1 MPLFEYSGFDAVGK
15 KASGS
20 LEATGR
26 RAALQALQQQGVFAT
41 ELRQTAAEQ
50 AGRIGL
56 MTRLRRRVPLPD
68 LSAATRQL
76 ATLLGAGLSLEEAL
90 TTVAGQQE
98 NAVLGRAL
106 SRAREELLEGAALH
120 RALAARGGIF
130 PPLYVNMIKVGESSG
145 TLDQVLERLAD
156 FLEDQ
161 ARMRSRVQAA
171 MIYPLLMTL
180 VGAVVLILLFTF
192 VVPKVIGMLEDL
204 GQTLPLVTRL
214 LIGTSDL
221 LVRWWWLLALAAALA
236 IFAATRYARTE
247 HGRRTLDRRA
257 LTLPLFGRLNLMIA
271 TARLAR
277 TLGTLLSSGVP
288 LLSALDITAGMLQNR
303 VLRDTLEQ
311 TAAGVREGESLA
323 APLRRSGVFPPMLVQ
338 MAAVGEKSGQLEEM
352 LLRVASAYEHQ
363 ADIAINSMLSLLQPL
378 MILLMGGVIGF
389 IVLAILLPIF
399 QASQGLG

>member
-1 MPLFEYSGFDAVGK
+1 MPLFEYSGFDAAGK
-15 KASGS
+15 KARGS

-26 RAALQALQQQGVFAT
+26 RAALQALRQQGIFAT
-41 ELRQTAAEQ
+41 ELGQTAADRTGQ
-50 AGRIGL
+50 SGL
-56 MTRLRRRVPLPD
+56 MARLRRRVALQD

-76 ATLLGAGLSLEEAL
+76 ATLLGAGLALEEAL
-90 TTVAGQQE
+90 ATVAGQQDS
-98 NAVLGRAL
+98 AALARAL
-106 SRAREELLEGAALH
+106 GQAREELLEGTALH
-120 RALAARGGIF
+120 RALAAQGRIF
-130 PPLYVNMIKVGESSG
+130 PLLYVNMIKVGESSG

-171 MIYPLLMTL
+171 LIYPLLMTL
-180 VGAVVLILLFTF
+180 VGALVLILLFTF

-221 LVRWWWLLALAAALA
+221 LVGWWWLLALTAALA
-236 IFAATRYARTE
+236 AVAATRYARTE
-247 HGRRTLDRRA
+247 RGRRALDRRA

-277 TLGTLLSSGVP
+277 TLGTLLHSGVP

-311 TAAGVREGESLA
+311 TAVGVREGESLA

-338 MAAVGEKSGQLEEM
+338 MAAVGEKSGQLEGM
-352 LLRVASAYEHQ
+352 LLRVAIAYEHQ
-363 ADIAINSMLSLLQPL
+363 VDIAINSMLSLLQPL
-378 MILLMGGVIGF
+378 MILFMGGVIGF